1 MELRGMSTSFR
12 QQFRAGCKT
21 VLDTFKAANPTVLL
35 EDYDYPPESYHT
47 PCAYVEKGVNETVQH
62 TSGVRTRTLRGN
74 VVLVNKLVSNDQA
87 TGEQDVLVDG
97 LLDAFTAAPR
107 AASASSLI
115 QPVSV
120 TDTELQD
127 ANGNRYAAAVISVE
141 GVIQE
146 GRV

>member
-1 MELRGMSTSFR
+1 MPPSSFR

-21 VLDTFKAANPTVLL
+21 VLDTVATANPTLIV
-35 EDYDYPPESYHT
+35 EEYDYPPESYHT
-47 PCAYVEKGVNETVQH
+47 PCAYVEKGVNETLIH
-62 TSGVRTRTLRGN
+62 TSGVRIRTLRGN

-87 TGEQDVLVDG
+87 TSEQDVLVD
-97 LLDAFTAAPR
+97 LVLDGFTAAPR
-107 AASASSLI
+107 AASTASLI

-127 ANGNRYAAAVISVE
+127 ANGNRYAAAVIGVE